1 VKGSRK
7 SAETAGTAPAES
19 VAHYTEGVRPLAV
32 KARRMPPPV
41 RAKAIAAPAR
51 AEPRGAAP
59 LLIWK
64 EQEDRLRAARSG
76 HEGAVSL
83 LARGELPL
91 HGTLDLHGLTVALAE
106 REVARFFARVRGP
119 KRRAVIIVHGKGTHS
134 PGGRSALREALALWL
149 SSAPLEDAVLGFATA
164 RQRDGGAG
172 ALYVLLAPTA

>member
-7 SAETAGTAPAES
+7 SQEIVGVGPPAAGD
-19 VAHYTEGVRPLAV
+19 HYANGARPLAA
-32 KARRMPPPV
+32 KPRRMPPPV
-41 RAKAIAAPAR
+41 RTTTALVPWR
-51 AEPRGAAP
+51 AEPRTSPP

-64 EQEDRLRAARSG
+64 EEQDRLRAARSG

-91 HGTLDLHGLTVALAE
+91 HGTLDLHGLTVAEAE
-106 REVARFFARVRGP
+106 REVARFVARVRGP

-134 PGGRSALREALALWL
+134 PGGRSVLREALALWL
-149 SSAPLEDAVLGFATA
+149 SSAPLGEAVLGFATA

-172 ALYVLLAPTA
+172 ALYVLLAADD